1 MNGEDNMKVY
11 LKSGQMVELN
21 DVHTVVVNNTSFG
34 VGKLYEKDVDDKY
47 ISPLNVF
54 RLCKDHKNKLVTF
67 CFGFCDG
74 FDTMTDE
81 IAAVMCGEEE

>member
-34 VGKLYEKDVDDKY
+34 VGKLYEK
-47 ISPLNVF
+47 
-54 RLCKDHKNKLVTF
+54 RR
-67 CFGFCDG
+67 
-74 FDTMTDE
+74 
-81 IAAVMCGEEE
+81 